1 MIRFIANNNYI
12 FSYQERWR
20 DRPFEVSA
28 AAKFSVVPNP
38 ASIHLEDKSKS
49 FDDYSTFVSYFQDAK
64 VFLLSQEGFASSILV
79 KVGFKMIEFSNIS
92 KVFKTKD
99 REVHAVRNVNLTID
113 QGDIFGIIGFSG
125 AGKSTLLRLVNLL
138 ETPSTGTV
146 KIQGTNLATLSQKNL
161 RQLRRRI
168 GMIFQNFNLMAS
180 RTVAGNIGYP
190 LKIAGTPK
198 AEIDRRTA
206 ELLKFVGLSEKARD
220 YPEQLSGGQKQRV
233 GIARAL
239 ATNPDILIC
248 DEATSALDPET
259 TADILKLLKRVNE
272 EFGITVLLITHEMNV
287 IQSICNRV
295 AVMEQGQV
303 IEQGDVYEVFTQPQ
317 HPTTQRFIQSVHQDI
332 PSEQILKEWQ
342 QSGGQHLYR
351 VLFKGEL
358 THNPLLSEIT
368 QKHQVPFNIIYG
380 SVRELQQKLFGN
392 LLISFQGNDTQIKK
406 VIDELSQQVEIEE
419 VQLHES

>member
-1 MIRFIANNNYI
+1 MKSRQQLLCN
-12 FSYQERWR
+12 
-20 DRPFEVSA
+20 
-28 AAKFSVVPNP
+28 VPNP
-38 ASIHLEDKSKS
+38 ASANLEDKIKS
-49 FDDYSTFVSYFQDAK
+49 GENCPFNLSYLIFYDA
-64 VFLLSQEGFASSILV
+64 EGFLFFNNNFSSGM
-79 KVGFKMIEFSNIS
+79 KVGFNMIEFSNIS
-92 KVFKTKD
+92 KVFKAKD
-99 REVHAVRNVNLTID
+99 RDVHAVKDVNLTVN

-138 ETPSTGTV
+138 EKPSTGSIKV
-146 KIQGTNLATLSQKNL
+146 QGIDLATISQKDL

-168 GMIFQNFNLMAS
+168 GMIFQNFNLMTS

-190 LKIAGTPK
+190 LKLAGAPK
-198 AEIDRRTA
+198 AEIERRTA
-206 ELLKFVGLSEKARD
+206 ELLKFVGLSEKAKD

-259 TADILKLLKRVNE
+259 TADILKLLKQVNQE
-272 EFGITVLLITHEMNV
+272 LGITVLLITHEMHV

-295 AVMEQGQV
+295 AVMEKGQV
-303 IEQGDVYEVFTQPQ
+303 IEEGEVYEVFTQPQ

-351 VLFKGEL
+351 ILFKGSL

-380 SVRELQQKLFGN
+380 SVRELQNKMFGN
-392 LLISFQGNDTQIKK
+392 LLISFQGNDAQVKQ
-406 VIDELSQQVEIEE
+406 VINELSQRVEVEE
-419 VQLHES
+419 VILNEG